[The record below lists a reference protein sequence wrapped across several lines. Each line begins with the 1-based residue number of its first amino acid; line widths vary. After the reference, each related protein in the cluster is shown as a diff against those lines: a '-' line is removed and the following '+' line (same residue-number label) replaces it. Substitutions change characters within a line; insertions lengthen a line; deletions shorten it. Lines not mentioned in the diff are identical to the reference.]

1 MIFIGLI
8 KPLMFSQALE
18 YLIDGWWGSNL
29 GFMKN
34 LIFKSLAFLALFIA
48 SLNVA
53 YAATVE
59 FQVNWPQWSQENR
72 IEFYNTAVDAADR
85 DADGNTTEI
94 INSNLVTTRYG
105 GENAICVPGF
115 CTLPA
120 VADTSFSQNYTF
132 NNVPPGNYRIVM
144 YDSFGD
150 GWNGGG
156 SLTVL
161 VNGTNIGTVTT
172 TTAVTSTNVFAIS
185 DTPTGLSAQ
194 TCSNTNLTNA
204 WSNLGSSP
212 QATSGAIPVT
222 INTSDTG
229 PAGWVFTADTMNTIN
244 AWSSAA
250 VQGRTSLGVLFEWDP
265 TPGANGFEP
274 VYQAT
279 NTDGAVNDADPGGQG
294 TMDISFGGR
303 TVNNAIIHID
313 RVGGIGAGVTNS
325 SRWGV
330 NTAGV
335 TMARLAGVGHFA
347 TYTNNTFLRDMLVVS
362 ANTESSTNT
371 ATGTAAGSVAYQ
383 GAYSSLSLGLDGI
396 GLEGAGGDGMEMVV
410 CVPQADLSLT
420 KTVDNNAPN
429 VGENVTYTLT
439 VTNNGP
445 DGTNNIQVRDI
456 LPAELDFVSSTASQG
471 SYASG
476 SGLWTVGTIANGGSA
491 TLDIVVSANTA
502 GVINNEAE
510 IINADRVDPDSEFRS
525 GLATDDLGDGL
536 ADDDEASVEI
546 NAGVVDVSVTKTSLN
561 DFIPGG
567 SDTYTIVVSN
577 AGPSDAVG
585 LVVTDN
591 LPSGVTLS
599 GSWTC
604 TPSAAGS
611 SCSSTSGG
619 SAGGTSVS
627 VTVSVAA
634 AEQVTLTVPVVYS
647 DDPTDY

>member
-1 MIFIGLI
+1 MVVNKAVYKGFIL
-8 KPLMFSQALE
+8 LLLLLTCVSVE
-18 YLIDGWWGSNL
+18 S
-29 GFMKN
+29 
-34 LIFKSLAFLALFIA
+34 
-48 SLNVA
+48 
-53 YAATVE
+53 ATVE
-59 FQVNWPQWSQENR
+59 FQVDWPQWSQENR

-85 DADGNTTEI
+85 DGDGNTTEI

-120 VADTSFSQNYTF
+120 VANTSFAQNYTF
-132 NNVPPGNYRIVM
+132 NNVPSGNYRIVM
-144 YDSFGD
+144 YDGFGD

-161 VNGTNIGTVTT
+161 VNGTNIGTVTNT
-172 TTAVTSTNVFAIS
+172 GSVVSTNVFTIS
-185 DTPTGLSAQ
+185 DTPTGTTAQ
-194 TCSNTNLTNA
+194 TCSDANLTNA
-204 WSNLGSSP
+204 WSNLGASP
-212 QATSGAIPVT
+212 QATAGAIPVS
-222 INTSDTG
+222 ISASATS
-229 PAGWVFTADTMNTIN
+229 PAGWVFSADNMNTIN
-244 AWSSAA
+244 AWSSTA
-250 VQGRTSLGVLFEWDP
+250 VQGRTSLGALFEWDP

-279 NTDGAVNDADPGGQG
+279 NTDGAVNDNDPGGVG

-303 TVNNAIIHID
+303 TVNNAIIHVD
-313 RVGGIGAGVTNS
+313 RVGGVGAGVSNS
-325 SRWGV
+325 ARWDI

-335 TMARLAGVGHFA
+335 TLGRLAGVSHFA
-347 TYTNNTFLRDMLVVS
+347 TYTNNTFQRDMLVVS
-362 ANTESSTNT
+362 ANTESSTDT
-371 ATGTAAGSVAYQ
+371 ATGTAAGSVVYQ
-383 GAYSSLSLGLDGI
+383 GEYSTLSLGLDGI

-420 KTVDNNAPN
+420 KTVDNSNPN

-439 VTNNGP
+439 VTNSGP
-445 DGTNNIQVRDI
+445 DETNNIQVRDI

-476 SGLWTVGTIANGGSA
+476 SGIWTVGTIANGGTA
-491 TLDIVVSANTA
+491 TLDIVVSPNTA
-502 GVINNEAE
+502 GVITNEAE
-510 IINADRVDPDSEFRS
+510 IINADRIDPDSEFRS
-525 GLATDDLGDGL
+525 GLATDDLADGI
-536 ADDDEASVEI
+536 ADDDEASVDI
-546 NAGVVDVSVTKTSLN
+546 NAGMVDVSVTKTSTN

-567 SDTYTIVVSN
+567 TDTYTIIVSN
-577 AGPSDAVG
+577 SGPSDAVG

-591 LPSGVTLS
+591 LPSGVTLN

-619 SAGGTSVS
+619 SVGGTNVS
-627 VTVSVAA
+627 VTVNVAA
-634 AEQVTLTVPVVYS
+634 TEQVTLTVPVVYS